1 MRLKE
6 IKPGMVIHCKTEE
19 EAKGFIQFLHEK
31 GFKWNGEKDL
41 LKNNHFLDYHEMT
54 CYKVYEGK
62 YLTVGPFGWFTNR
75 NETVT
80 EFSDLIIPELSAKEV
95 LETIG
100 EICSCHRHCRSGY
113 EDSCPLSSSGIYH
126 LCQNKMCAEESDKVI
141 EICTKWRE
149 EHPKEEKKALETEW
163 VYVVRIIKVH
173 DNGKKECV
181 HEVDGYAS
189 SDDVGSP
196 FSESEEL
203 AERELK
209 DYVANHEGN
218 FFATLEHICRIKE

>member
-19 EAKGFIQFLHEK
+19 EAKGFIQFLREK
-31 GFKWNGEKDL
+31 GFKWNGGKDL

-54 CYKVYEGK
+54 CYKVYEGE
-62 YLTVGPFGWFTNR
+62 YLTVGSFGWFTDR

-95 LETIG
+95 LETMR
-100 EICSCHRHCRSGY
+100 EICKDDDCDTCRLQG
-113 EDSCPLSSSGIYH
+113 
-126 LCQNKMCAEESDKVI
+126 LCDPTDAFCDLDKLI

-149 EHPKEEKKALETEW
+149 EHPKEEKKELETEW

-181 HEVDGYAS
+181 SEIEAGESRDGIEDKIERGLKLY
-189 SDDVGSP
+189 
-196 FSESEEL
+196 SE
-203 AERELK
+203 
-209 DYVANHEGN
+209 NHKGN